1 MMSYP
6 IFNIFDCA
14 IEIAMTNSKCL
25 MATLQFQE
33 NILFNFVTNK
43 MRWDELPLTFD
54 LLMVGASYRKSPDI
68 GKMSEIGAT
77 SRTVIRAVVGI
88 PGEIFNF
95 GPEPEDHL

>member
-43 MRWDELPLTFD
+43 MR
-54 LLMVGASYRKSPDI
+54 
-68 GKMSEIGAT
+68 
-77 SRTVIRAVVGI
+77 
-88 PGEIFNF
+88 
-95 GPEPEDHL
+95 